1 MQSNL
6 NKKFWQTVQSEYSD
20 KIINKYASTFICVN
34 SIHFENEWQKPQSR
48 CVIINSAKEFFQ
60 KKEFLCFEIC
70 DQNSVLFS
78 FKSDVNPF
86 DTNLAKAR
94 IEIRKEFLQYM
105 VDNSAD

>member
-20 KIINKYASTFICVN
+20 KIINKYASAFICIN
-34 SIHFENEWQKPQSR
+34 SIHFENEWRKPQSK
-48 CVIINSAKEFFQ
+48 CVIINSAKEFLQ
-60 KKEFLCFEIC
+60 KKEFLCFEIG
-70 DQNSVLFS
+70 DENSVLFS
-78 FKSDVNPF
+78 LKSDFNPF
-86 DTNLAKAR
+86 DI